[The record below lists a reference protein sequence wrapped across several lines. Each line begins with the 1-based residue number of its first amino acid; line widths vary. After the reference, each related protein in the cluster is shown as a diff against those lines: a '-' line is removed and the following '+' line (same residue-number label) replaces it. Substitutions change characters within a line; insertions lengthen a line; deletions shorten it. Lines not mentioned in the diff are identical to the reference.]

1 MYLPVSPFAAP
12 VIVHRLW
19 SNDRKCFITAAD
31 HKGGRYTNVFIDE
44 ETEDSQLR
52 FGQDRK
58 SRTYF
63 EIEPG
68 LSRIFLK
75 RDDRYVIVKEGE
87 EDSCPCTLVLG
98 PSGER
103 PNRSPFSLEEIR
115 REFREEF
122 SEDLR
127 EL

>member
-12 VIVHRLW
+12 VIVHRLR

-31 HKGGRYTNVFIDE
+31 HKGGPITNVFIDE

-68 LSRIFLK
+68 INRIFLK
-75 RDDRYVIVKEGE
+75 RDDRYVIVKKGE
-87 EDSCPCTLVLG
+87 DDSCPCTLVLG

-115 REFREEF
+115 SEFREEF
-122 SEDLR
+122 REEIR